1 MAGYFVPP
9 IKVAYYLIKQALE
22 KSNSLPIKVSH
33 EGEFSEIGE
42 EEGGPYLIAYSAP
55 EGQAQTIASMIA
67 PLQEMS
73 LFWGFD
79 YRVVYGK
86 DVSGNL
92 TAEIR
97 LAYPCFGWEKEA
109 ENPIELSQALDM
121 EYNEDG
127 TEQANLVMGRAG
139 GASEDVSVEE
149 GFYAKETPRLEA
161 TANMP
166 AVSEH
171 TNSKD
176 ENYFIKAILKAT
188 VIGQE
193 ATQAFPL
200 TTIVLTMPMFGTPS
214 IFDLV
219 EGENYQFVIPTAGG
233 DIAQNNP
240 RFPEGYPDEVP
251 SENDLWQLTRIDS
264 DVPDEG
270 IPLMKLTLVR
280 PPRKKVID
288 GENFQ
293 KTNPPPE
300 YEEET

>member
-1 MAGYFVPP
+1 M
-9 IKVAYYLIKQALE
+9 KVAYWLIKEALE
-22 KSNSLPIKVSH
+22 KANSLPITVSY
-33 EGEFSEIGE
+33 EGDLEPE
-42 EEGGPYLIAYSAP
+42 ELIAYSAP
-55 EGQAQTIASMIA
+55 EGQAQTITSMIA

-79 YRVVYGK
+79 YRTIYSK
-86 DVSGNL
+86 DVAGNL

-121 EYNEDG
+121 EYTEDG
-127 TEQANLVMGRAG
+127 TEQANLVQGRAG
-139 GASEDVSVEE
+139 GASEEISIED

-166 AVSEH
+166 AVSEQ
-171 TNSKD
+171 TTKYDD
-176 ENYFIKAILKAT
+176 EQFIKAILRAT

-200 TTIVLTMPMFGTPS
+200 TTIVLTLPMFGTPS
-214 IFDLV
+214 ILDLV
-219 EGENYQFVIPTAGG
+219 EGENYPFVIPTSGG

-251 SENDLWQLTRIDS
+251 SENDLWQLTRIDA

-270 IPLMKLTLVR
+270 VPTMKLTLVR
-280 PPRKKVID
+280 PPREKKN
-288 GENFQ
+288 EEEERYQ
-293 KTNPPPE
+293 KPNPPPE
-300 YEEET
+300 YEEES